1 VAGIRAGIRKGLW
14 QKMREIGADI
24 YCFQEAKAKPEQIE
38 MGLDYPTG
46 YKSYWNSAEK
56 AGYSGVVTFCKD
68 EPKKVIVGDRDNDW
82 DGEGR
87 VIITKF
93 DEFTLLNVYFPNG
106 KRDKGRLK
114 YKMDFY
120 EYFLS
125 YINKLRENGEKVIF
139 CGDVNTAHTEIDLA
153 RPKENSK
160 TSGFL
165 EIERAWIDK
174 LIENGWVDTF
184 RMFNQDGGNYSWW
197 DQFTRAKERNVG
209 WRIDYFFVDKAI
221 KNQVKSAFIMP
232 EIEGSD
238 HCPVG
243 IEFEVL

>member
-1 VAGIRAGIRKGLW
+1 
-14 QKMREIGADI
+14 MSEIKADI
-24 YCFQEAKAKPEQIE
+24 YCFQEAKALPSQVEIE
-38 MGLDYPTG
+38 EKIKKNYLDY
-46 YKSYWNSAEK
+46 WNPAKK
-56 AGYSGVVTFCKD
+56 AGYSGVTTFTKM
-68 EPKKVIVGDRDNDW
+68 EPKKIIVGDRDNDW
-82 DGEGR
+82 DDEGR
-87 VIITKF
+87 VLITKF

-120 EYFLS
+120 EYFLN

-174 LIENGWVDTF
+174 LIENGWIDTF
-184 RMFNQDGGNYSWW
+184 RVFNKDGGNYSWW

-221 KNQVKSAFIMP
+221 KNQIKSAFIMP

-243 IEFEVL
+243 IEIEI